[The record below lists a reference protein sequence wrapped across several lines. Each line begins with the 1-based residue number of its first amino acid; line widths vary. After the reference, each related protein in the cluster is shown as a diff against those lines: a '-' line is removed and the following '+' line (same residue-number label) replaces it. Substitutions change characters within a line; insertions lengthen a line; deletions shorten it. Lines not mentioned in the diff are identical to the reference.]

1 MSLASSSPSG
11 SDLTFPRILCL
22 HGGGTNARIFSAQC
36 RVLRQ
41 QLGFHFRLVFADAPF
56 PSPAGPDV
64 KSVYGDSDWGP
75 FRSWLPMNAA
85 TRVTLDKYAI
95 SSLDTCLMSA
105 IREDN
110 RLGATGKFVGLLG
123 FSQGAKVA
131 GSLLLR
137 CQRQQMEHRY
147 ASSQDDYPR
156 LTDLCFA
163 VLLAGRAPLISL
175 DASSSDL
182 NLDILALPT
191 VHVHGLND
199 AGISLHRDLLHQY
212 CDASTARL
220 VEWDGDH
227 RVPIKTGDVAAV
239 VAEVLVVA
247 CETGALVSGHSPFSD
262 IAEDRT
268 GWMPS

>member
-1 MSLASSSPSG
+1 MALTSS

-22 HGGGTNARIFSAQC
+22 HGGGTNARIFSTQC
-36 RVLRQ
+36 RVLRR
-41 QLGFHFRLVFADAPF
+41 QLGCHFRLVFADAPF

-64 KSVYGDSDWGP
+64 TSVYGASDWGP
-75 FRSWLPMNAA
+75 FRSWFPMHA
-85 TRVTLDKYAI
+85 TTGVTLDEHAI
-95 SSLDTCLMSA
+95 GSLDGCIASA
-105 IREDN
+105 MRDDD
-110 RLGATGKFVGLLG
+110 RLGATGKLVGLLG

-137 CQRQQMEHRY
+137 CQRQQMERRY
-147 ASSQDDYPR
+147 ASRSSSSHDGCPR
-156 LTDLCFA
+156 LSDVSFA
-163 VLLAGRAPLISL
+163 VLLAGRAPLLSL
-175 DASSSDL
+175 DASSPDL
-182 NLDILALPT
+182 HLDMLALPT

-199 AGISLHRDLLHQY
+199 AGIALHRDLLHH
-212 CDASTARL
+212 CCETSTARL

-262 IAEDRT
+262 LTD
-268 GWMPS
+268 GSV